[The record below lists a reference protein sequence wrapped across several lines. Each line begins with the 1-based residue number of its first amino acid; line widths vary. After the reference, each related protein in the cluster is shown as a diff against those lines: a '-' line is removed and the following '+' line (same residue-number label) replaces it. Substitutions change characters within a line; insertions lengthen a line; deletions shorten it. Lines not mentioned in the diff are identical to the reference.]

1 MARFSL
7 LLVLTHCLRLWK
19 SLDFRRESLILA
31 IWYCADLKMQMN
43 LASVA
48 AMVNHIPKYKTLVV
62 LAERERHDLR
72 EELNRFPCVRVS
84 INGTPDN
91 LAALSDHPEIKEVSL
106 RSCDLLD
113 FSALLGLSRLRR
125 LDVAFGPLSSL
136 ELSFCSSTLEF
147 LALSRLRQ
155 LKDLS
160 TLPLLP
166 NLERLAV
173 THIHAFA
180 PPDFRMFPNL
190 RQLSIW
196 NTDWQSLNWL
206 VHLPHLETLHI
217 SQIKVEDK
225 DWKPILGLKR
235 LRHLHGMQN
244 VFRSSARKE
253 FVQLRPDVR
262 VDQGIPVDLEK
273 HPQTKEFL
281 EELSE
286 KRTAK

>member
-1 MARFSL
+1 
-7 LLVLTHCLRLWK
+7 
-19 SLDFRRESLILA
+19 
-31 IWYCADLKMQMN
+31 
-43 LASVA
+43 
-48 AMVNHIPKYKTLVV
+48 MVNHIPKHKTLVV

-72 EELNRFPCVRVS
+72 EELHRFPCVRVS

-91 LAALSDHPEIKEVSL
+91 LAALSDYPEIEEVSL
-106 RSCDLLD
+106 RSCDVSDL
-113 FSALLGLSRLRR
+113 SALRGLSRLRR

-147 LALSRLRQ
+147 LALSRLRR

-160 TLPLLP
+160 TLPLMP
-166 NLERLAV
+166 KLEHLV
-173 THIHAFA
+173 VSHIHSFV
-180 PPDFRMFPNL
+180 PPDFRLFPNL
-190 RQLSIW
+190 RQLSVW
-196 NTDWQSLNWL
+196 NTNWQSLNWL

-225 DWKPILGLKR
+225 DWKPIPGLKR

-244 VFRSSARKE
+244 VFRSAACKE
-253 FVQLRPDVR
+253 FIELRPDVR
-262 VDQGIPVDLEK
+262 VDQGIPFDLEK

-281 EELSE
+281 EELSK

>member
-1 MARFSL
+1 MI
-7 LLVLTHCLRLWK
+7 LT
-19 SLDFRRESLILA
+19 
-31 IWYCADLKMQMN
+31 
-43 LASVA
+43 SVA
-48 AMVNHIPKYKTLVV
+48 AMVNYIPKYKTLIV

-91 LAALSDHPEIKEVSL
+91 LAALSDHQEIEEVSL

-113 FSALLGLSRLRR
+113 LSALHGLSRLRR
-125 LDVAFGPLSSL
+125 LDVSFGPLSNL
-136 ELSFCSSTLEF
+136 ELSFCSCTLEV
-147 LALSRLRQ
+147 LALSRLRR

-160 TLPLLP
+160 TLPFLP
-166 NLERLAV
+166 KLEHLV
-173 THIHAFA
+173 VSHIHSFV
-180 PPDFRMFPNL
+180 PPDFRMLPNL

-206 VHLPHLETLHI
+206 VNLPHLETLHI

-244 VFRSSARKE
+244 VFRSSACKE
-253 FVQLRPDVR
+253 FAHLRPDVR
-262 VDQGIPVDLEK
+262 VDQGIPVDLER

-281 EELSE
+281 EELSK